1 MSGSYCGIRIWF
13 YLIMV
18 AGAVLFFVTR
28 VMAAGSPSPGL
39 KVEDCDWFSQTDQ
52 QIIETAA
59 RSMDRHTGELPRQ
72 EGLGGGG
79 APADLLNRDR
89 ATRDRATGDRATG
102 NKARFWELAAA
113 SGECPAD
120 DTN

>member
-1 MSGSYCGIRIWF
+1 MSGSYCGIRIAF
-13 YLIMV
+13 YLLMV
-18 AGAVLFFVTR
+18 AAVLVFFVTR
-28 VMAAGSPSPGL
+28 VMAAGNPSPGL
-39 KVEDCDWFSQTDQ
+39 KVEDCDWFNQTDQ

-59 RSMDRHTGELPRQ
+59 RSMDRHPGELPRQ

-79 APADLLNRDR
+79 APADLSN
-89 ATRDRATGDRATG
+89 RDRATGDRATG